1 MDGTMQ
7 ELPSFWTATARE
19 TAPAYPA
26 LSTDLEVDVAIVG
39 GGIVGLT
46 AAERLGRSG
55 RSVAVLEARRIG
67 QQVTG
72 RSTAKVTSQHGL
84 IYDRLIRDFGEE
96 GARLYGEAN
105 EQAIRRIEAFVT
117 ELDIACDFARTS
129 AYVYAAKPEE
139 HPQIEREVEA
149 ARRLGLPAAYVD
161 QLPLPFTTAGGMRFD
176 GQAQFQPYDY
186 TLGLARSAAGAGR
199 IFERTRVTA
208 IEDGEPCAVRT
219 EAGATVTAKDA
230 IVATHIPIGK
240 IGLFFAK
247 AFPYAHP
254 VVAARVD
261 ATRTVDGMFI
271 SAGSPTRSVRF
282 ARHAG
287 QTYLVAAGDSYK
299 PGHADEQ
306 EQAFADLDRFL
317 SEAFGVTASDYRW
330 TNEDF
335 NAMDGVPFIGRSPG
349 SRHEFVATGFN
360 AWGLTGGTVAAM
372 LLTDL
377 IAGRANPWAELF
389 NAGRAKP
396 VAGGPSFLKENVHA
410 ARHLVSERVLKR
422 RPDAAAT
429 IGPGEG
435 VIIDLDGEQVAVH
448 RDTEGRLHAVSAI
461 CTHMGCVVGWN
472 GVDRTWDCSCHGSRF
487 GLDGGVIHGPA
498 VSPLEKKS
506 PPAG

>member
-7 ELPSFWTATARE
+7 ELPAFWTATASE
-19 TAPAYPA
+19 AAPSYPR
-26 LSTDLEVDVAIVG
+26 LSANLEVDVAIVG

-46 AAERLGRSG
+46 AAELLKRTS
-55 RSVAVLEARRIG
+55 RSVAVLEARRVG

-96 GARLYGEAN
+96 EARIYGEAN
-105 EQAIRRIEAFVT
+105 EQAIRRIEQLT
-117 ELDIACDFARTS
+117 IELRIACDFARAP

-139 HPQIEREVEA
+139 LPQIEREVEA
-149 ARRLGLPAAYVD
+149 ARWLGLPAAYVD
-161 QLPLPFTTAGGMRFD
+161 QLPLPFTIAGGIRFD
-176 GQAQFQPYDY
+176 DQAQFQPYDY
-186 TLGLARSAAGAGR
+186 TVGLARSVASGGM
-199 IFERTRVTA
+199 IFEQTRVTA
-208 IEDGEPCAVRT
+208 VEDGDPCVVRT
-219 EAGATVTAKDA
+219 ESGPTVTARDV
-230 IVATHIPIGK
+230 IVATHLPIGK

-254 VVAARVD
+254 VVAARID
-261 ATRTVDGMFI
+261 ASRIVDGMFI
-271 SAGSPTRSVRF
+271 SAGSPSRSVRF
-282 ARHAG
+282 ARHAE

-299 PGHADEQ
+299 PGHSDEQ

-317 SEAFGVTASDYRW
+317 LEAFGLAASDYRW

-349 SRHEFVATGFN
+349 SGHEFVATGFN
-360 AWGLTGGTVAAM
+360 AWGLTGGTAAAM

-377 IAGRANPWAELF
+377 ISGRENPWAELF

-396 VAGGPSFLKENVHA
+396 IAGGPSFLKENVHS
-410 ARHLVSERVLKR
+410 ARQLVSERLLKR
-422 RPDAAAT
+422 RPDAAGT

-435 VIIDLDGEQVAVH
+435 AIIDLGGEQVAVH
-448 RDTEGRLHAVSAI
+448 RDTEGGLHAVSAI

-487 GLDGGVIHGPA
+487 GLDGSVIHGPA
-498 VSPLEKKS
+498 VSPLEKKP